1 MKLSAQLVNIWD
13 FCSHTEF
20 ELLEDNESLSPEQ
33 LRKNKNNNEI
43 KTTTFLI
50 IILDLNKLDA
60 CKDNDRHLVN
70 CYKKHK

>member
-1 MKLSAQLVNIWD
+1 
-13 FCSHTEF
+13 
-20 ELLEDNESLSPEQ
+20 PEQ
-33 LRKNKNNNEI
+33 LEKIKNNNEI

-50 IILDLNKLDA
+50 IILGLNKLDA